1 MIRVANSIAI
11 KFDATAKGLTDAYVE
26 NVQENKNI
34 LAKLSEL
41 IGNNFKM
48 QTDTLNNHASA
59 INTLAKLLKQGNKK
73 IEQIVYLYAELSN
86 CGVMDSKKKENLK
99 TQIVNLINSQ

>member
-1 MIRVANSIAI
+1 MIRVTNSITI
-11 KFDATAKGLTDAYVE
+11 KFDTTTKGLTDAYVK

-41 IGNNFKM
+41 ISNNFKM
-48 QTDTLNNHASA
+48 QTDTLNNHANA

-73 IEQIVYLYAELSN
+73 VEQIIYLYAELSN

-99 TQIVNLINSQ
+99 MQIANLINS